1 MNSDYT
7 TFKNF
12 DVSTISPVNCGGVV
26 KNFFVVYTRKG
37 LKDVFKI
44 IKNNKWKCYII
55 GGCTKILFKDTIT
68 YDCFIR
74 YENKEININNDELKC
89 GSGNS
94 LSNIVSLITSMGYK
108 GFEGLIGIPGLIGG
122 AICNNSG
129 AFGNEIQ
136 DNVRYVKYMD
146 FDGKVITLT
155 RKKCLFRYR
164 HSIFKDKQLGMII
177 EVCFKLKK
185 GDPQLIKRKIEQYR
199 NKRLLSQPLNS
210 KTLGCTFKNPPF
222 LSAGRLIDDC
232 ELKGLADDGVKVS
245 TIHGNFI
252 EFSKKKS
259 TKNAL
264 RIIDII
270 IDKVY
275 NKTNLELELELL
287 IVG

>member
-1 MNSDYT
+1 MNSDYI

-12 DVSTISPVNCGGVV
+12 DISTISPINCGGIV

-37 LKDVFKI
+37 LKEIFKK
-44 IKNNKWKCYII
+44 IKDNKWKSYII

-68 YDCFIR
+68 YDCFIK
-74 YENKEININNDELKC
+74 YENKEMKIEKDEIKC
-89 GSGNS
+89 GSGNT
-94 LSNIVSLITSMGYK
+94 LSNMISLITSMGYK

-136 DNVRYVKYMD
+136 DNIRYVKYMNY
-146 FDGKVITLT
+146 DGKIITLS
-155 RKKCLFRYR
+155 RKQCQFRYR
-164 HSIFKDKQLGMII
+164 HSIFKDKQLGVII
-177 EVCFKLKK
+177 EACFKLKK
-185 GDPQLIKRKIEQYR
+185 GDPILIKRKIEQYR
-199 NKRLLSQPLNS
+199 NKRLTSQPLNS

-232 ELKGLADDGVKVS
+232 ELKGLSEEGVKVS
-245 TIHGNFI
+245 TIHGNFL
-252 EFSKKKS
+252 EFTKKKS